1 MKSSVPTQAEKQTPT
16 QRQYRYFPGWT
27 MLGVSAAAQ
36 FMSAPGQSYSVA
48 AFKDP
53 MRSSLGVSET
63 DYAMAYGFATIVSG
77 MLLPWIGQLID
88 RCGARRTLPGIALL
102 LGLGCLAM
110 SQVTGLVGLYV
121 SFSWV
126 RSLGQGALSLM
137 SAWLVGEWFE
147 LRRGFATAISGLGG
161 SISVMCFPLLNTYL
175 ITEYGWE
182 RAWIVLAFL
191 VWGVLMLPAAILV
204 RDRPEDL
211 GLQPDGIDRAQLP
224 KSGTASAKG
233 SGVSSSTREWR
244 VFDVIRD
251 RTFWKLLSVP
261 ATSGMVGTGLVFH
274 QLALL
279 GSRGVSPGWAMALL
293 SLQALVATLAAL
305 VAGWLT
311 DRVQSRYLL
320 LAAMGLLSTAVV
332 VVAVMPFAVLAIV
345 YAVLLGLHAS
355 ILRSTGVV
363 VWMTY
368 YGRHN
373 QGAIRGV
380 AMSVMIF
387 GAAIGPL
394 PLALSADYL
403 GNYTTALA
411 VFMAVPVAAGLL
423 VWTAAPPQESNAE
436 SV

>member
-293 SLQALVATLAAL
+293 S
-305 VAGWLT
+305 
-311 DRVQSRYLL
+311 
-320 LAAMGLLSTAVV
+320 TAVV